1 MFLTSLGE
9 NHFFNNRLEW
19 MGLQGMKLF
28 RETVIFIRH
37 IIDKKYALYELA
49 RRDFS
54 AQYIQNMFG
63 LSWAV
68 LDPLCFLLILWFIF
82 GVGFRS
88 GRQMEVPFITYL
100 VTGLVAFNY
109 FAASLPQATNAI
121 SQYSFLV
128 KKIKFRLSLLPVIK
142 ILSALVIHLIV
153 LVITLF
159 ILVMNG
165 IRPSWFWLQVFY
177 YLAAATLLIMGI
189 SWATAATRVFFPD
202 ISNILAIIIRFMLY
216 LTPIF
221 WDIKRF
227 PPEYKLIL
235 KLNPLYYIVNGY
247 RNSLLF
253 HKYFWESPLQTM
265 YFWGVTAGFLF
276 LGITVF
282 RRLKPHFADV
292 IS

>member
-1 MFLTSLGE
+1 M
-9 NHFFNNRLEW
+9 N
-19 MGLQGMKLF
+19 
-28 RETVIFIRH
+28 IFTEAIRFCRH
-37 IIDKKYALYELA
+37 IIEKRYVIYELTK
-49 RRDFS
+49 RDFS
-54 AQYIQNMFG
+54 AQYINNIFG

-82 GVGFRS
+82 GIGFRS
-88 GRQMEVPFITYL
+88 GKNMEVPFITYL
-100 VTGLVAFNY
+100 VTGLVSFNY

-142 ILSALVIHLIV
+142 IISALVIHLIV
-153 LVITLF
+153 LGITLF
-159 ILVMNG
+159 ILIMNG

-177 YLAAATLLIMGI
+177 YLAAATLLILGI
-189 SWATAATRVFFPD
+189 SWATAAARVFLPD

-227 PPEYKLIL
+227 PPEYRFIL
-235 KLNPLYYIVNGY
+235 KFNPLYYIVEGY

-253 HKYFWESPLQTM
+253 HKYFWESPLQTI
-265 YFWGVTAGFLF
+265 YFWGVTAGFLI

-292 IS
+292 VS